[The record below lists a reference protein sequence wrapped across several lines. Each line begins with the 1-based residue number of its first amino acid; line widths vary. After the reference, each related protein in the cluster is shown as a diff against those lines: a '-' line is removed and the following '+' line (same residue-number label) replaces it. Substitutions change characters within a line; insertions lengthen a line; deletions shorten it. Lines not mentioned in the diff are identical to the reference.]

1 MPVRIDS
8 KIKSASV
15 VQNKAEQGAA
25 DSGMAPLPK
34 PSETKS
40 NVVQMHEAFER
51 PESLHGCSIKLK
63 NPMLEHAMYLTI
75 NHIVLNEGT
84 PHESLRPFEVFIN
97 TKDPNSQPWIVA
109 LTRMISAA
117 WRKGGDF
124 AFVIDEL
131 KAVHDPR
138 GGFFLPGGVLVPSVI
153 AHIGLAIEQHLESIG
168 ALRRPELSP
177 EVKAMIEAKKEQLS
191 QKTGEPQ
198 SSAIPGAAPCPK
210 CLANALVIMDG
221 CSTCVECGY
230 SKCG

>member
-1 MPVRIDS
+1 MTVRIEQ
-8 KIKSASV
+8 KIKGFSV
-15 VQNKAEQGAA
+15 VKKDAEGAVP
-25 DSGMAPLPK
+25 APAV
-34 PSETKS
+34 EAES

-51 PESLHGCSIKLK
+51 PESLRGSTIKLK
-63 NPMLEHAMYLTI
+63 SATLDHALYLTV

-84 PHESLRPFEVFIN
+84 PHEMIRPFEVFIN

-138 GGFFLPGGVLVPSVI
+138 GGCFLPGGVYVPSTV
-153 AHIGLAIEQHLESIG
+153 AHIGLAIEQHLEAIG
-168 ALRRPELSP
+168 AMKRAELSP
-177 EVKAMIEAKKEQLS
+177 EVKAMIEAKKEQIA
-191 QKTGEPQ
+191 Q
-198 SSAIPGAAPCPK
+198 SATSEGTAVPGAAQCPK
-210 CLANALVIMDG
+210 CSDMSLVIMDG
-221 CSTCVECGY
+221 CSTCLACGY